1 MSLVTLA
8 EVRTSALNKTTT
20 ADDGELQRMI
30 DAAESY
36 YAEKVGPLTTQTVR
50 LDGGFST
57 LILPRNTAAVT
68 AVSYSDGTAVTLAD
82 LDFDA
87 GSGLLHAG
95 KVSRFTYGTR
105 NVLVTFTTALPAH
118 HRETIIA
125 DVAGYFAATQR
136 GNAPG
141 ALPGGYETAYED
153 RTSPVVL
160 FPRIKAL
167 AESYASIG

>member
-8 EVRTSALNKTTT
+8 EVRTAALNKTT
-20 ADDGELQRMI
+20 AVDDVEIQRMI
-30 DAAESY
+30 DAAEAD

-57 LILPRNTAAVT
+57 LILPRNAATVT
-68 AVSYSDGTAVTLAD
+68 AVSYGDGTAVTLTD
-82 LDFDA
+82 LYFDA
-87 GSGLLHAG
+87 KSGLLHAG

-105 NVLVTFTTALPAH
+105 NVLVTFTVALPAH

-136 GNAPG
+136 GNSGG

-153 RTSPVVL
+153 RTTPVAL